1 MKKLILA
8 KILCIGVIL
17 SDTAFASIGQFYLRG
32 EIGANKMQDIKVNG
46 KKFSQSNA
54 ALYGGGVGYYFLENL
69 RTDLVINFS
78 NQESKYSSNSAPQYN
93 IKAKPKITTLML
105 TGYVD
110 LFDLS
115 ICEVFVG
122 AGVGLSQIKN
132 KVTQTVYTNTTTV
145 TSASNKTNNLAYQL
159 VTGMAKKLTPN
170 IKVDLAYSWKDLGS
184 TKETSFVQSMH
195 YKGHNITLGLRV
207 DL

>member
-1 MKKLILA
+1 MKKLVLT

-17 SDTAFASIGQFYLRG
+17 SDTALASIGQFYLRG
-32 EIGANKMQDIKVNG
+32 EIGANKIQDIKADG

-54 ALYGGGVGYYFLENL
+54 ALYGRGVGYYFLENL
-69 RTDLVINFS
+69 RTDLVVNFS
-78 NQESKYSSNSAPQYN
+78 NQESKYSSNSASQSN

-122 AGVGLSQIKN
+122 AGAGLSQIKN
-132 KVTQTVYTNTTTV
+132 KVTQTMYNGTTTV
-145 TSASNKTNNLAYQL
+145 TSASNTKNNLAYQL
-159 VTGMAKKLTPN
+159 VTGVAAKLTPN
-170 IKVDLAYSWKDLGS
+170 IKADLAYIWKDLGT
-184 TKETSFVQSMH
+184 TKDTNFVQSMH
-195 YKGHNITLGLRV
+195 YKGHNITLGLRL